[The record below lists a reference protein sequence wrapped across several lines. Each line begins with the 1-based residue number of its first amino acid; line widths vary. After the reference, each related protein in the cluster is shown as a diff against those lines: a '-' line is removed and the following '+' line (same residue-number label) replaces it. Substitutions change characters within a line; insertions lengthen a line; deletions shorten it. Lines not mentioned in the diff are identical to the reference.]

1 MGLDTYARR
10 APEEELTAEDSQAF
24 EAAGIELCGGI
35 FSGGGGSFRG
45 KVYDDLILEI
55 TGVSLYQEWIPPEQ
69 VREMYQAFAEC
80 EPEKTLQEGE
90 ADGRFWH
97 EHSTDEIAELRA
109 FFRVCAERGLGLA
122 GWW

>member
-10 APEEELTAEDSQAF
+10 SPEEELTDEDARAF
-24 EAAGIELCGGI
+24 DEAGIELCGGV
-35 FSGGGGSFRG
+35 FSGCGGSFRG

-55 TGVSLYQEWIPPEQ
+55 TGCSLYQEWIPPEKVQ
-69 VREMYQAFAEC
+69 EMYRALEGCQPEQVLREAEA
-80 EPEKTLQEGE
+80 E
-90 ADGRFWH
+90 GRFWH
-97 EHSTDEIAELRA
+97 EHTTGEILELRA